1 MISDLVAS
9 LPEVYQPI
17 YGHPE
22 LSGQISRPCD
32 DRLEKIEGA
41 CAALQAYLGRP
52 LKVLDLGCAQGF
64 FSLNLAEKG
73 ATVHGV
79 DFLDKNIAVCNALA
93 KEHPD
98 LNASFET
105 GRVEVAIQNLSAGEY
120 DLVLGLSVFHHIVHE
135 NGIDAVRQLLDRIA
149 KNCKALIVELA
160 LREEPLYWGSS
171 QPEDP
176 RTLLETIAYVHEL
189 ARHGTHLAPIP
200 RPLYFASN
208 RYFLLNNRVEQFESW
223 SAEPHALARGTHEGS
238 RRYFFSAHNVLKLYR
253 FDLPRG
259 EHNKAEFELEKRFFN
274 NPPSELFVPAC
285 REIGE
290 NDAEGWLLTERFPG
304 RLLLDLLREGE
315 KLDSRAVLLAVLD
328 QLRKLEAAGLY
339 HNDVR
344 TWNVLVSEDGTPYL
358 IDYGSISPKA
368 EDCVWP
374 RNPFLA
380 FFIFVREVAT
390 GVVEDPDPLRTIS
403 ISPYSLPQ
411 PYSAWAASFW
421 SRPLGEWSF
430 ELMFETLRRL
440 PVEAELD
447 LPLEPIAAWMK
458 SVEEAIQIQKNFAFQ
473 LRRSADSDR
482 KENQQMLSAVT
493 DKTTQEIGALA
504 ESFTQFGNAL
514 LGKISQA
521 ESLQKQ
527 LAGANERILD
537 LERRCAVAESKR
549 LLSDQRATASEQRAL
564 GLEQRVIFVEQC
576 AAKHELRADAAVA
589 LTEEQSLRA
598 SAAELR
604 ADAAEARAEEQLTRA
619 DAAEAR
625 AGELLTRVDAA
636 EVRADAA
643 EVRAGEQLLRANAA
657 EARAEAAEA
666 SQQAQR
672 IRMDELGGS
681 AHHWW
686 QQANSWHEQVLALHR
701 STSWQITKPMRAVKR
716 LANGDFSLF
725 QRAGAIATLQSKKTF
740 RPMIA
745 LGIQEVF
752 KRPELRARLSSY
764 LKRYPSIHQRLL
776 RVAVNTGKVHGSLPV
791 VEVEP
796 TLFHENP
803 LSEEMLTLTP
813 HARQI
818 YAALKAAIEKNQR
831 HD

>member
-32 DRLEKIEGA
+32 DRLEKIESA

-135 NGIDAVRQLLDRIA
+135 NGIDAVKQLLDRIA

-208 RYFLLNNRVEQFESW
+208 RYFLLNDRVEQFDSW

-238 RRYFFSAHNVLKLYR
+238 RRYFFSANNVLKLYR

-274 NPPSELFVPAC
+274 NPPSELSVPAC

-344 TWNVLVSEDGTPYL
+344 TWNVLVSEDGTPHL

-390 GVVEDPDPLRTIS
+390 GVVEDPDPLRT
-403 ISPYSLPQ
+403 
-411 PYSAWAASFW
+411 
-421 SRPLGEWSF
+421 
-430 ELMFETLRRL
+430 
-440 PVEAELD
+440 
-447 LPLEPIAAWMK
+447 
-458 SVEEAIQIQKNFAFQ
+458 
-473 LRRSADSDR
+473 
-482 KENQQMLSAVT
+482 
-493 DKTTQEIGALA
+493 
-504 ESFTQFGNAL
+504 
-514 LGKISQA
+514 
-521 ESLQKQ
+521 
-527 LAGANERILD
+527 
-537 LERRCAVAESKR
+537 
-549 LLSDQRATASEQRAL
+549 
-564 GLEQRVIFVEQC
+564 
-576 AAKHELRADAAVA
+576 
-589 LTEEQSLRA
+589 
-598 SAAELR
+598 
-604 ADAAEARAEEQLTRA
+604 
-619 DAAEAR
+619 
-625 AGELLTRVDAA
+625 
-636 EVRADAA
+636 
-643 EVRAGEQLLRANAA
+643 
-657 EARAEAAEA
+657 
-666 SQQAQR
+666 
-672 IRMDELGGS
+672 
-681 AHHWW
+681 
-686 QQANSWHEQVLALHR
+686 
-701 STSWQITKPMRAVKR
+701 
-716 LANGDFSLF
+716 
-725 QRAGAIATLQSKKTF
+725 
-740 RPMIA
+740 
-745 LGIQEVF
+745 
-752 KRPELRARLSSY
+752 
-764 LKRYPSIHQRLL
+764 
-776 RVAVNTGKVHGSLPV
+776 
-791 VEVEP
+791 
-796 TLFHENP
+796 
-803 LSEEMLTLTP
+803 
-813 HARQI
+813 
-818 YAALKAAIEKNQR
+818 
-831 HD
+831 